1 MPGFLKKTY
10 KMKKIILLILTV
22 FTATVTNAQSYEL
35 PVFETGTN
43 EDVSDWTFYL
53 DPACNYPNN
62 NNWEVHQAQGR
73 NYNVLTTRTV
83 EDLNLGNPG
92 NITKIDWAVLPV
104 QDLSYYQNVRLKFT
118 YMKGANAV
126 EDPITVK
133 IYAMNIPDDNLSYLY
148 SSTPIQTV
156 TIGEDGGWA
165 IDPPVAVEE
174 SINISDAII
183 GTHTYIGIVY
193 YSEGLNEYEFY
204 NLDLTKV
211 ALEVEIATM
220 SIEDQTT
227 NQAIYVKQNPV
238 AETLQLQFPTDLEE
252 ADTYLQIYTIYG
264 TLVTKAVY
272 NNGIDVS
279 HLSSG
284 IYIATVSNGTRTQTL
299 KFIKE

>member
-1 MPGFLKKTY
+1 
-10 KMKKIILLILTV
+10 MKKIILLILTV

>member
-1 MPGFLKKTY
+1 MPGFFKKTY

-165 IDPPVAVEE
+165 IDPPVAIEE
-174 SINISDAII
+174 SINISDVII

-220 SIEDQTT
+220 SIEDQTI

>member
-165 IDPPVAVEE
+165 IDPPVAIEE
-174 SINISDAII
+174 SINISDVII

-220 SIEDQTT
+220 SIEDQTI

-284 IYIATVSNGTRTQTL
+284 IYIATVSNGTRMQTL

>member
-1 MPGFLKKTY
+1 
-10 KMKKIILLILTV
+10 MKKIILLILTV

-204 NLDLTKV
+204 NLDLAKV

-227 NQAIYVKQNPV
+227 NQAIYIKQNPV

-272 NNGIDVS
+272 NNGIDVR

>member
-1 MPGFLKKTY
+1 MPGFFKKTY

-83 EDLNLGNPG
+83 EDINLGNPG

-165 IDPPVAVEE
+165 IDPPVAIEE

>member
-204 NLDLTKV
+204 NLDLAKV